1 MIVFNNW
8 HISTD
13 SPIPVRQHDNLAYTL
28 TITGQFPEGWAWD
41 LLVQAGKQM
50 NVISL
55 ELTDGFLSL
64 PLSGEMLAQAG
75 TYSIQ
80 LRGSLGD
87 VVRHTNPITLFVP
100 PSLSGDV
107 QWPVLPTAF
116 TQALDLIH
124 ELNQHPPVPG
134 VDGFWRLWDTQSKCY
149 QPSEF
154 PMPLDSTYVRSP
166 YQVAVAGGYTGT
178 EEEFNAQ
185 LAGINDVDAMLD
197 AVNGTDIWVPGLPP
211 VTEADDGK
219 VLGVKE
225 GMWSAVLGGTSA
237 LDGLELWHDVI
248 LSENTNAVTLT
259 QKDNGDPIKVQ
270 ELFFI
275 FMGDISENSTRFR
288 LRYNDG
294 VLYQLFK
301 TYSRTTY
308 GGENCPMLVP
318 VHSKRIAP
326 YFYFY
331 EYLDNPLPLNSS
343 SLDGSGKYQ
352 NQGVSANR
360 TLEWDA
366 AFNTSSEQIAT
377 NLSFSVDTGTMLA
390 GSRILIYGRD
400 IDA

>member
-1 MIVFNNW
+1 MATVKLGEKPIVET
-8 HISTD
+8 IGD
-13 SPIPVRQHDNLAYTL
+13 SDHVIAEVGGNIRRVPA
-28 TITGQFPEGWAWD
+28 
-41 LLVQAGKQM
+41 KQ
-50 NVISL
+50 L
-55 ELTDGFLSL
+55 K
-64 PLSGEMLAQAG
+64 Q
-75 TYSIQ
+75 
-80 LRGSLGD
+80 
-87 VVRHTNPITLFVP
+87 
-100 PSLSGDV
+100 
-107 QWPVLPTAF
+107 
-116 TQALDLIH
+116 
-124 ELNQHPPVPG
+124 
-134 VDGFWRLWDTQSKCY
+134 
-149 QPSEF
+149 
-154 PMPLDSTYVRSP
+154 
-166 YQVAVAGGYTGT
+166 
-178 EEEFNAQ
+178 
-185 LAGINDVDAMLD
+185 NDVSDLD
-197 AVNGTDIWVPGLPP
+197 ALLDAINGDKVWVPGLPP

-219 VLGVKE
+219 VLGVKD
-225 GMWSAVLGGTSA
+225 GIWSAVLGGTSA

-301 TYSRTTY
+301 IYSRTTY